1 MIILGVYL
9 LLCIFLEEVR
19 LTLMGLILV
28 LILEAMFN

>member
-19 LTLMGLILV
+19 LTLTGLILV
-28 LILEAMFN
+28 LILEVMFN